1 MSKKLIPDAR
11 SIDFRTDDISRLSDV
26 EKSIALEQARLR
38 VETRSAGGLRAYLV
52 GVESPDRDLQEMKES
67 LSELGAL
74 VRSLG
79 DDAAGVAVQKRARI
93 TPATYIG
100 SGKAQELHERC
111 RDMKIDYVVFD
122 LELSPTHVRNLEKL
136 IERPVM
142 DRTEIILQIFRKNAK
157 TKEARTQVEIARLEY
172 LLPRLSNAWIAFE
185 RQRGGSGGS
194 ARVRGAGEAQLE
206 LDRRRMRDKIVSLRK
221 DLEKIAVEKVTQRK
235 SRRSEFNVVLVGY
248 TNAGKTTLMN
258 ALTDSDLS
266 AQDALFETLD
276 SAVRVLKVP
285 HNPKILLTDTVGFIR
300 HLPHSLIASFQST
313 LDETAEADL
322 LLHVVDVS
330 HPHYKDHIEVTN
342 EVLREVG
349 AGEVP
354 RIFVFNKLDHL
365 EGEPRLARILARTY
379 PNSICLSAQ
388 NPGDIQRLLSHIQN
402 FFEQHM
408 LEAHVQVSYENAR
421 MMGLIYAQTRVIGVE
436 WTNDTACFHIRA
448 TRDFLSR
455 YFPETLGTVTNE
467 ENSGEGPSARDEAA
481 LGAPLNPAKA
491 AGRSASDQSSPVPA
505 PLGGTVHDRDEVAD
519 PWQSGDFSFQRS
531 NKT

>member
-11 SIDFRTDDISRLSDV
+11 SVDFRTDDISRLSDV
-26 EKSIALEQARLR
+26 EKSIAIEQARLR

-93 TPATYIG
+93 APATYIG
-100 SGKAQELHERC
+100 SGKAQELRERC
-111 RDMKIDYVVFD
+111 REMKIDYVVFD

-136 IERPVM
+136 IERPVL
-142 DRTEIILQIFRKNAK
+142 DRTEAILHIFRKNAK

-221 DLEKIAVEKVTQRK
+221 ELEKIAVEKVTQRK
-235 SRRSEFNVVLVGY
+235 GRRSEFNVVLVGY

-258 ALTDSDLS
+258 ALTDSELS

-276 SAVRVLKVP
+276 SSVRVLKVP

-300 HLPHSLIASFQST
+300 NLPHSLIASFQST

-365 EGEPRLARILARTY
+365 EGEPRLARILSRSY

-388 NPGDIQRLLSHIQN
+388 NPDDVQRLLQHIQN
-402 FFEQHM
+402 FFVQHM
-408 LEAHVQVSYENAR
+408 IEAHVQVPYENAR
-421 MMGLIYAQTRVIGVE
+421 LMGLIYAQSRVISVE

-455 YFPETLGTVTNE
+455 YFPDVLANMPNRAGSEEVNRLHGAAASGSSPARAGVGVKGETAAF
-467 ENSGEGPSARDEAA
+467 GPAPADEVHDPDEA
-481 LGAPLNPAKA
+481 
-491 AGRSASDQSSPVPA
+491 R
-505 PLGGTVHDRDEVAD
+505 D
-519 PWQSGDFSFQRS
+519 PWQSGDFSFKR
-531 NKT
+531 NGKI